1 MHADHSTVFSTAARH
16 LVDNVV
22 EDNQLNALLEKIKQS
37 PVLKEGTFDR
47 TSALSDQ
54 SARVVAD
61 LKRVIE
67 QIIKLGDSK
76 NGDDKIQD
84 FFYNSIAG
92 TTSHLATLRELEQRV
107 KSVRNIE
114 KITKSM
120 KMIATT
126 KLNKATTAMQA
137 AKVYGKANGDIFT
150 KSEALAPS
158 GGRELFIVVSSDK
171 GLCGGIHSSVSK
183 RTRAELAK

>member
-92 TTSHLATLRELEQRV
+92 
-107 KSVRNIE
+107 
-114 KITKSM
+114 
-120 KMIATT
+120 
-126 KLNKATTAMQA
+126 
-137 AKVYGKANGDIFT
+137 
-150 KSEALAPS
+150 
-158 GGRELFIVVSSDK
+158 
-171 GLCGGIHSSVSK
+171 
-183 RTRAELAK
+183 